1 IARQRELV
9 SIVTQARTVALLAAR
24 RLLTAT
30 TDAPLEDPKRA
41 DHWDDAWCMWSAAL
55 RPLAQR
61 ADALPRRGGEDWE
74 ATIVDAFEAGRAA
87 LEDPTTPLASRQII
101 EKGSYAVVY
110 RLILAAAE
118 APGPVE
124 ISEAAAMLDM

>member
-1 IARQRELV
+1 
-9 SIVTQARTVALLAAR
+9 
-24 RLLTAT
+24 
-30 TDAPLEDPKRA
+30 
-41 DHWDDAWCMWSAAL
+41 
-55 RPLAQR
+55 
-61 ADALPRRGGEDWE
+61 PRRGGEDWE

-124 ISEAAAMLDM
+124 ISEAAAMLDMLDDRIADRNGPGLKRMRAMLDGNLAAIDPSQIERDLAVAFAKRARKYCDKAVTRAELG